1 MNKEE
6 EQILHGLYYHREIIG
21 EEFPFTAGEIN
32 WLVNTPI
39 PKGRKWL
46 GPDGKLKSMESKTD
60 DYLASIC
67 ATSAAAERPLA
78 YLQASG
84 YITYKKD
91 GDVFR
96 IAVTGSGADLARELN
111 TFWGRANVR
120 YKKYKDGILWFL
132 ATVLVSVVTALITK
146 CASWSNILFKRAW

>member
-21 EEFPFTAGEIN
+21 EEIPFTASEIN

-39 PKGRKWL
+39 SKGREWF
-46 GPDGKLKSMESKTD
+46 GPDGRLKSMESKSD
-60 DYLASIC
+60 NYLASIVT
-67 ATSAAAERPLA
+67 TSAAAVRPLS

-84 YITYKKD
+84 YITYRKD
-91 GDVFR
+91 GDVLR

-120 YKKYKDGILWFL
+120 YRKHKDGVLWFL
-132 ATVLVSVVTALITK
+132 ATVLVSVVTTLITK
-146 CASWSNILFKRAW
+146 CAS

>member
-6 EQILHGLYYHREIIG
+6 EQVLHGLYYHREIIG
-21 EEFPFTAGEIN
+21 EEVPFTAAEIN

-39 PKGRKWL
+39 PKGREWL

-60 DYLASIC
+60 DYLAIINT
-67 ATSAAAERPLA
+67 TSAAAVRPLS
-78 YLQASG
+78 YLQASD
-84 YITYKKD
+84 YITYRKD
-91 GDVFR
+91 SDILR

-120 YKKYKDGILWFL
+120 YKKHKDGVLWFL
-132 ATVLVSVVTALITK
+132 ATVLVSVVTTLITK
-146 CASWSNILFKRAW
+146 CAS